1 MGVCICIL
9 QKKNRPRIQ
18 RPYFLQNP
26 KNSLQ
31 LNFMTKS
38 SHTVRIAAIEDAA
51 IEDAA
56 IEDAAI
62 EDAAILDR
70 LNAAFNDSSDGAENF
85 AQRLADPRRVD
96 TPLLMEVNE
105 QVVGFA
111 CLRVVPNLFY
121 PDPYA
126 ELTELYLEPKFRRR
140 GLGRMLVAY
149 AENLAREQGARSM
162 KILTGDDNE
171 EGHAL
176 YRAMG
181 YHDDEETVFVKRL

>member
-38 SHTVRIAAIEDAA
+38 SHTVRI
-51 IEDAA
+51 
-56 IEDAAI
+56 AAI